1 MSVRL
6 LRSGENKTRPPQILF
21 RQVSSSHD
29 LKWWRQRL
37 QSVAQRTAD
46 PLNQNKGYLSSVFSI
61 LGTIRP
67 WKCSG
72 EQNQT
77 TVFPSW
83 SLQAGV
89 TQRKQD
95 QEGML
100 SSPWFVSIWLFWA
113 MVHTA
118 ARTFFLRY
126 ESDWITSQIMK
137 QKHMKTNKLK
147 RNNNPWCHC
156 QGLADFP
163 MIQIPHSIQLFS
175 SQWSSTS
182 ICLGCC
188 FLVTVFSFSF
198 PQTTHS
204 LSSFQTP
211 FKYLLLQEALPGNP
225 A

>member
-6 LRSGENKTRPPQILF
+6 PRSGENETSPLQILS
-21 RQVSSSHD
+21 QQISSPD

-37 QSVAQRTAD
+37 QSVAQRIAD
-46 PLNQNKGYLSSVFSI
+46 PLNQNKEYLSSVFSI
-61 LGTIRP
+61 PGTIRP

-77 TVFPSW
+77 TVFPLW
-83 SLQAGV
+83 SLQSGV
-89 TQRKQD
+89 TQRKQE
-95 QEGML
+95 QEGLL
-100 SSPWFVSIWLFWA
+100 SSSQFVSLWLFWA

-126 ESDWITSQIMK
+126 ESDRITSQIMK

-163 MIQIPHSIQLFS
+163 MTQIPHSIQLFF
-175 SQWSSTS
+175 SQWSSAS
-182 ICLGCC
+182 ICLGCW
-188 FLVTVFSFSF
+188 FLITVFSFSF
-198 PQTTHS
+198 AQTTHS
-204 LSSFQTP
+204 LSSFQT
-211 FKYLLLQEALPGNP
+211 LLQEALPGNP
-225 A
+225 V